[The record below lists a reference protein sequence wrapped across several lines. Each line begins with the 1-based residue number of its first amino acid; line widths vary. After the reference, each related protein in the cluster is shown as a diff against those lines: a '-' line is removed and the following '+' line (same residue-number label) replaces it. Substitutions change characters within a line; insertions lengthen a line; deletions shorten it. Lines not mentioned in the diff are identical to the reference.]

1 MDLWTI
7 YCPKKGWLWFKLLVH
22 GFGRLYS
29 IWTNMRLNVYNV
41 HGGLFASGII
51 LLKSCLENLLP
62 FMIKYLNMCR
72 CSLYKIKKHIKNEFI
87 ESFGQRHFVYTWVR
101 YWKKPIFGL
110 IICWK
115 RCMLFHNLM
124 ENCKVISIQLWVN
137 DSSSVWRF
145 LHFPIIFVW
154 QTWFVAVSSLRITS
168 FTARSSP
175 TCPAG
180 NWWTC
185 STLTLGTKSES
196 TTVNSE
202 SCWTSFLSCQLR
214 SDQREA
220 VFVL

>member
-1 MDLWTI
+1 MNSLKALD
-7 YCPKKGWLWFKLLVH
+7 KGKCILFMHEL
-22 GFGRLYS
+22 
-29 IWTNMRLNVYNV
+29 
-41 HGGLFASGII
+41 GL
-51 LLKSCLENLLP
+51 
-62 FMIKYLNMCR
+62 
-72 CSLYKIKKHIKNEFI
+72 
-87 ESFGQRHFVYTWVR
+87 
-101 YWKKPIFGL
+101 IFGL

-115 RCMLFHNLM
+115 RCMLFHNLK

-154 QTWFVAVSSLRITS
+154 QTWFVAVSSPRITS

-175 TCPAG
+175 TCPAV

-202 SCWTSFLSCQLR
+202 SCWTSSSFYQLR
-214 SDQREA
+214 SDQGEA
-220 VFVL
+220 VCFVIYTVKSRNICLGIEFHICPEKYLSTKLDPQNFL

>member
-1 MDLWTI
+1 M
-7 YCPKKGWLWFKLLVH
+7 F
-22 GFGRLYS
+22 
-29 IWTNMRLNVYNV
+29 
-41 HGGLFASGII
+41 
-51 LLKSCLENLLP
+51 
-62 FMIKYLNMCR
+62 R
-72 CSLYKIKKHIKNEFI
+72 CSLYKIKKHTKNEFI

-115 RCMLFHNLM
+115 RCMLFHNLK
-124 ENCKVISIQLWVN
+124 ENCKFISIQLWVN
-137 DSSSVWRF
+137 DSSPVWRF

-154 QTWFVAVSSLRITS
+154 QTWFVAVSSPRITS

-175 TCPAG
+175 TCPAV

-196 TTVNSE
+196 TTVDSE
-202 SCWTSFLSCQLR
+202 SCWTSSSSCQLR

-220 VFVL
+220 GCFVMYAVKSRNICWGIQFHIHPEKHLSAKLNL